1 MRLFGGDCL
10 SLRMHTWLNSR
21 CTAGAQQVHGR
32 CTAGGSQ
39 PRKRRSLALLRL
51 LSPAALPPQVSRR
64 QLLDRY
70 GQHTQHC
77 PECRS
82 GLALVSRLLSASKA
96 VMAAAFLGLCGLV
109 GQFGV
114 TRLAGGGLP
123 TAATLTAVVFGV
135 FAAWLGR
142 VCAGLE
148 QQFFFTDHSH
158 ADNH

>member
-1 MRLFGGDCL
+1 L
-10 SLRMHTWLNSR
+10 SRTHTIHQQGHGSR
-21 CTAGAQQVHGR
+21 PTVSDPCPAT
-32 CTAGGSQ
+32 
-39 PRKRRSLALLRL
+39 LL
-51 LSPAALPPQVSRR
+51 PQVSRR

-70 GQHTQHC
+70 AQHTQHC

-96 VMAAAFLGLCGLV
+96 VVAAAFLGLCGLA
-109 GQFGV
+109 GHFGV

-123 TAATLTAVVFGV
+123 TAATVAVAVVGV
-135 FAAWLGR
+135 VAAWLGK

-148 QQFFFTDHSH
+148 QQFIFTDHSH